1 MCFVFLFSFQ
11 YQQIDDEST
20 YYGKNEYAGE
30 NISAV
35 AKIVGSIDELG
46 KIRPG
51 PVSDGRGDAVHFPDF
66 RGDIGL
72 EKSDCLVFGEIR
84 YAGKRE

>member
-1 MCFVFLFSFQ
+1 MLSRKSLEVLTNWAKFDLDPLVM
-11 YQQIDDEST
+11 
-20 YYGKNEYAGE
+20 
-30 NISAV
+30 AV
-35 AKIVGSIDELG
+35 VMLL
-46 KIRPG
+46 
-51 PVSDGRGDAVHFPDF
+51 HFPDF